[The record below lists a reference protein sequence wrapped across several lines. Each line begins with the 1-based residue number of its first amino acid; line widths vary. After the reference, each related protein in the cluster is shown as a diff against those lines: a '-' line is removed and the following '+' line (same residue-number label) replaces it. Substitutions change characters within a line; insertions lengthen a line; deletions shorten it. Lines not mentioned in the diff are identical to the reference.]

1 MNYILLPLKN
11 WLQNWTNIIFKPNEK
26 VFIMTLKIY
35 ALLALI
41 SRRIMRVPVLIMLPA
56 VPLSFLN

>member
-26 VFIMTLKIY
+26 AFIMILKIY

-41 SRRIMRVPVLIMLPA
+41 SRRIMRVPMHIMLPA